1 MSATAAALVLP
12 SAPAVQHAAALAARR
27 HRQRK
32 HRGEAIR
39 HKRTVAELQALEAKP
54 LHERTEEEKEAVRGF
69 RKRRNGRAAP
79 ALEPRALTSPS
90 SAAPAVP
97 VLSAA
102 SPVSASSL
110 AASTASAGAPVVVAA
125 AAAASSPAAASATA
139 AAAAPHSGAL
149 QSQEPQPPSSPP
161 LSAAAVAVTLA
172 HLPETATAVLGAAH
186 TSALPVAG
194 LYSAA
199 SVATAAAAIEAS
211 GDASACATVC
221 VDSRRPRHVAR
232 SAALRCSS
240 CSAVERASPYSSPAL
255 CRTPIKG

>member
-110 AASTASAGAPVVVAA
+110 AASAASAGAPVVVAA
-125 AAAASSPAAASATA
+125 AAAASSPLLR
-139 AAAAPHSGAL
+139 L
-149 QSQEPQPPSSPP
+149 QP
-161 LSAAAVAVTLA
+161 LP
-172 HLPETATAVLGAAH
+172 LPRLTVVL
-186 TSALPVAG
+186 
-194 LYSAA
+194 Y
-199 SVATAAAAIEAS
+199 
-211 GDASACATVC
+211 
-221 VDSRRPRHVAR
+221 RAR
-232 SAALRCSS
+232 SPSHRP
-240 CSAVERASPYSSPAL
+240 VHL
-255 CRTPIKG
+255 CRRRQWQ